1 MKNIH
6 KVLVVCTGNSCRSI
20 MAEAYMRKRFA
31 EEGLDIEVK
40 SAGTLGVS
48 GMPPTPEALRMLSL
62 EGVVTDN
69 LESKSLKQESV
80 KDADIVLVMEPMH
93 KNKAIEM
100 VPSAQ
105 GKVFYL
111 GQFNPEG
118 GDIVI
123 PDPIG
128 RPLAFY
134 RAAFRL
140 IRQST
145 EGFIEWL
152 KKPDK

>member
-1 MKNIH
+1 
-6 KVLVVCTGNSCRSI
+6 
-20 MAEAYMRKRFA
+20 
-31 EEGLDIEVK
+31 
-40 SAGTLGVS
+40 
-48 GMPPTPEALRMLSL
+48 
-62 EGVVTDN
+62 
-69 LESKSLKQESV
+69 
-80 KDADIVLVMEPMH
+80 MEPMH

-100 VPSAQ
+100 VPSAD

-134 RAAFRL
+134 RASFRL

-152 KKPDK
+152 KK